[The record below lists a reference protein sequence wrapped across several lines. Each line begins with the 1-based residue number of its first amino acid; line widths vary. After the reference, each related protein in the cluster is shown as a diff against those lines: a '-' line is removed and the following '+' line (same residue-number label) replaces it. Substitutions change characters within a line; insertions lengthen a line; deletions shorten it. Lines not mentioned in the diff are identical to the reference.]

1 MQAHS
6 YDSAMGKAKHPR
18 IALLLNLQI
27 GYCRRAIMGIAAY
40 GRDQCWLLEDMPAHT
55 DSVASVRD
63 LSPDGIIA
71 HVLDDR
77 LGHELEALKI
87 PVVNLS
93 SNQVNLQL
101 PTIDADQRA
110 VGEMAADYY
119 WDLGYQHYAYFGS
132 ATAAFSREREDG
144 YRDRL
149 SERKVSV
156 DTMYLDYTLRPPFAR
171 DLQHA
176 EESLSRW
183 LQQLPKPAAIF
194 CSNDE
199 HSRLLSSLCQVEGI
213 PVPEG
218 VALLGVDNDETM
230 CLLSSPPLSS
240 VDNPAE
246 QIGFRAAAMLDK
258 MVRQK
263 TRKIPSERVPPL
275 HLIERASTERFAAE
289 DPVTHKAITFI
300 ERNLKNPN
308 FSVTAVAEHVGTSR
322 RSLERT
328 FSKQLGITVLAATQ
342 RARIRRAKTL
352 LRNSTLPITLVAL
365 ECGFSNHR
373 RFGIV
378 FRASTNLTPS
388 EFRNYYDF
396 DQLR

>member
-1 MQAHS
+1 
-6 YDSAMGKAKHPR
+6 MGKAKHTR

-40 GRDQCWLLEDMPAHT
+40 GRERSWMLEDMPAHI
-55 DSVASVRD
+55 DSIALVRE
-63 LSPDGIIA
+63 LAPDGIIA
-71 HVLDDR
+71 HVLDDP
-77 LGHELEALKI
+77 LGYALEALGL

-93 SNQVNLQL
+93 SNQINLAL

-110 VGEMAADYY
+110 VGNLAADYY

-132 ATAAFSREREDG
+132 ASAAFSREREEG
-144 YRDRL
+144 YREALNQRNATL
-149 SERKVSV
+149 
-156 DTMYLDYTLRPPFAR
+156 DTKYLDYTLRPPFER

-176 EESLSRW
+176 EESVSQW
-183 LQQLPKPAAIF
+183 LHQLPKPVAIF

-199 HSRLLSSLCQVEGI
+199 HSRLLSSLCQVSGI
-213 PVPEG
+213 SVPES
-218 VALLGVDNDETM
+218 VAILGVDNDETM

-246 QIGFRAAAMLDK
+246 QIGYQAATMLDEMITK
-258 MVRQK
+258 GTRQVA
-263 TRKIPSERVPPL
+263 SERVPPL

-289 DPVTHKAITFI
+289 DPMTHKAITFI

-308 FSVTAVAEHVGTSR
+308 FSVNAVAEHVNTSR

-342 RARIRRAKTL
+342 RARVRKAKTL
-352 LRNSTLPITLVAL
+352 LRNSTLPINLVAL

-373 RFGIV
+373 RFGVV
-378 FRASTNLTPS
+378 FRASTSMTPT

-396 DQLR
+396 DRLS